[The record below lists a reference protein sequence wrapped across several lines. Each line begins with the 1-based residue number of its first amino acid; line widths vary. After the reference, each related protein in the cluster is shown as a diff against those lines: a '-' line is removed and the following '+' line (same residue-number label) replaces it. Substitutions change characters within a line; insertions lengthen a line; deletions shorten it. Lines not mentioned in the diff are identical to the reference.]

1 MQTSNSLIFLPL
13 ATLPCHHIVEYLT
26 VYCTIQPLARLKR
39 DTNISDWI
47 DLVRGWN
54 FSVKLTMHKS
64 LKFNNGN
71 TRTNEKEILTS
82 WLNGGAAAY
91 LNDIQVDVGGMGEP
105 LLPAI
110 GQGKSAYGGFLLI
123 AWIMGWN

>member
-1 MQTSNSLIFLPL
+1 MQ
-13 ATLPCHHIVEYLT
+13 
-26 VYCTIQPLARLKR
+26 
-39 DTNISDWI
+39 
-47 DLVRGWN
+47 
-54 FSVKLTMHKS
+54 KS

-82 WLNGGAAAY
+82 WLNGGAGAY
-91 LNDIQVDVGGMGEP
+91 LNDIQVAVGGLVFEP
-105 LLPAI
+105 LLPPI